1 MEFVDFRRLR
11 KSPKIDLIF
20 PGWKEGET
28 VREQTAFKP
37 YFNLLKKCKKTGE
50 RR

>member
-20 PGWKEGET
+20 PGWEEGET
-28 VREQTAFKP
+28 VREKTDFKP
-37 YFNLLKKCKKTGE
+37 YFSLLKKCKKMRE